1 MADVDIV
8 RASILT
14 PGLCHRWGLPLRLEG
29 KPGTAKT
36 ALITQ
41 IAEEEGF
48 HVEVVIASLRDP
60 SDFLGV
66 AVPVTEKDGTTTVE
80 YAPPAW
86 ALRAAKAQYAVV
98 LFDEINSAVPAV
110 QAALHRVV
118 LEGQVGDY
126 KLPNTVVF
134 IAAMNAVE
142 DATGGQDVAM
152 ALGNRFGLLADW
164 EGATPQQWC
173 QWIVTAGNGNETA
186 KLRDAAETMKAVKKA
201 WPEHFAKA
209 AGVWTSYI
217 SKNPAELNK
226 PPAPDSPE
234 ASRAWSSMRTNEMA
248 VRALAASSLHNLSEI
263 DTQRFV
269 GAFVGAAAARQFFAW
284 KKMLDLPDCAALLDG
299 SVSYKH
305 DPDRLDRSMVVFR
318 TCAAI
323 VAPSN
328 AEKRQPRTAA
338 LWKLLKSHLD
348 FADIIF
354 PAAVVLCDSK
364 VRLVRGFAEAD
375 VVLAKLAPVLRA
387 AGITVTK

>member
-1 MADVDIV
+1 MADTDIV
-8 RASILT
+8 RASLLT

-41 IAEEEGF
+41 IAIEEGF

-60 SDFLGV
+60 TDFLGV
-66 AVPVTEKDGTTTVE
+66 AIPHQNEDGSTTVE

-86 ALRAAKAQYAVV
+86 ALRAAKAEFSIVV
-98 LFDEINSAVPAV
+98 FDEINSAVPAV

-118 LEGQVGDY
+118 LEGQVGDF

-142 DATGGQDVAM
+142 DATGGQDIAM

-164 EGATPQQWC
+164 TGPSPQEWC
-173 QWIVTAGNGNETA
+173 QWIVTAGNGNETT
-186 KLRDAAETMKAVKKA
+186 KLREAAESLKAVKKA
-201 WPEHFAKA
+201 WPEHYAKA
-209 AGVWTSYI
+209 AGVWASYI
-217 SKNPAELNK
+217 SKNPAELSK

-248 VRALAASSLHNLSEI
+248 VRALASSSLHNLNEI

-284 KKMLDLPDCAALLDG
+284 KKMLDLPDCAQVLDG
-299 SVSYKH
+299 SVKFAH

-338 LWKLLKSHLD
+338 LWHLLKSHLD

-375 VVLAKLAPVLRA
+375 TVLAKLAPVLRA
-387 AGITVTK
+387 AGITVAK